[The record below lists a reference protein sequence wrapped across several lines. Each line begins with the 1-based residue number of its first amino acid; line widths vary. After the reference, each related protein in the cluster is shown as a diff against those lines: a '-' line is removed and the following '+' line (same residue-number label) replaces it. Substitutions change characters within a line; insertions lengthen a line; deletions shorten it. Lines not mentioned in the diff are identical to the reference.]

1 MLNAAKYKI
10 SYSTLLIIVLS
21 FLTAGIIFYGSG
33 KVIAAFCLL
42 PVLTI
47 FYLSAPPF
55 AKIVIPMVMITF
67 PITLQVLG
75 KDAFSTGTVAIFITL
90 AWALTKYKFSK
101 TLACDKNFFWLL
113 FLLSITALIGM
124 ATKTPGAYWGPA
136 IRHYVNFV
144 SSVAFFFLIVHAQ
157 YIAGIAN
164 SKKEYIEKLISA
176 LLLITVA
183 HVFLSLLIFNFPWI
197 EKYFF
202 IFLHRTQT
210 HLGNHIID
218 DVYVRAT
225 SVFTGGEEF
234 GELLVLLFPFA
245 LYKLFVYRKKI
256 YWFVIGSL
264 LLGMVISGTRS
275 AFVLIVFQT
284 LAFIYILVP
293 AKYNSRKI
301 IITVGFAI
309 AFILMLPVFM
319 RYSPILMDRV
329 QIALDELGQKN
340 DIITIVN
347 RSVVWPMAWNLTVK
361 TISLFGH
368 GPIQA
373 VALGFPV
380 KNFHNLYMS
389 SIFQF
394 GVIGSILFFMFFFI
408 LAKRLFFVAK
418 KNKEESGSLYLL
430 TLTCLL
436 SLSCFLINEIKFEFN
451 RSDSYQQ
458 FVWIFFGIFYLTGT
472 IWQNHKT

>member
-10 SYSTLLIIVLS
+10 SYSTLLIIVS
-21 FLTAGIIFYGSG
+21 FLTTGIIFYGSG

-47 FYLSAPPF
+47 VYLNAPPF
-55 AKIVIPMVMITF
+55 AKIVIPMAMITF
-67 PITLQVLG
+67 PITLQALG
-75 KDAFSTGTVAIFITL
+75 KDAFSTGTLAIFITL
-90 AWALTKYKFSK
+90 AWALTKYKFGK
-101 TLACDKNFFWLL
+101 TLAYDKKFWRLL
-113 FLLSITALIGM
+113 FLLAVTALIGM

-144 SSVAFFFLIVHAQ
+144 SSVALFFLIVHAQ
-157 YIAGIAN
+157 YIVGIAN
-164 SKKEYIEKLISA
+164 GKKEYIEKLISV
-176 LLLITVA
+176 LLSITVA
-183 HVFLSLLIFNFPWI
+183 HVFLSFLIFNFQWI
-197 EKYFF
+197 EKYFS
-202 IFLHRTQT
+202 IFLHRTQE
-210 HLGNHIID
+210 HLGGHIVN

-234 GELLVLLFPFA
+234 GELLILLFPFA
-245 LYKLFVYRKKI
+245 LYKLFVSRKKI

-264 LLGMVISGTRS
+264 VIGIVISGTRS
-275 AFVLIVFQT
+275 TFLLIIFQT
-284 LAFIYILVP
+284 LAFVYILMP
-293 AKYNSRKI
+293 AKYNSRKLV
-301 IITVGFAI
+301 ITVGFAFV
-309 AFILMLPVFM
+309 FILMLPIFTK
-319 RYSPILMDRV
+319 YSPILMDRV
-329 QIALDELGQKN
+329 QVTLDQLGQKE
-340 DIITIVN
+340 DVVTIIN
-347 RSVVWPMAWNLTVK
+347 RSSVWPLAWDLTVK

-373 VALGFPV
+373 YGIGFPV

-389 SIFQF
+389 LIFQF
-394 GVIGSILFFMFFFI
+394 GVIGSIVFFMFFFI

-418 KNKEESGSLYLL
+418 KNKGESGSFYLL

-436 SLSCFLINEIKFEFN
+436 SLSGFLINEIKFEFN

-458 FVWIFFGIFYLTGT
+458 IVWIFFGIFYLTGT